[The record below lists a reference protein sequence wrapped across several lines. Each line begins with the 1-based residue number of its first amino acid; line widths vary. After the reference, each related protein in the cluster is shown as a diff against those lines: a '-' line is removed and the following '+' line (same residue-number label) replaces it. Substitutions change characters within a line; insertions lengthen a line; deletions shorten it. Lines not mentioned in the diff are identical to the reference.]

1 MSEQDTGKFRTNS
14 KDQFYTN
21 RVISK
26 KCVDLVIK
34 HIPHV
39 AKYTWVEPSA
49 GTGSFTEALDSQY
62 KRVAMDIDPKSDT
75 VKKMDFLEWKPTMSE
90 DVIVFGNPPF
100 GKQSSLAKAF
110 IRKSCT
116 FANIIA
122 FILPKSFTK
131 PSMNNAFEEHFHLVH
146 MHEIEKDAFEV
157 NGKPYNVPC
166 VFQIWEKRKHKRR
179 KTKDV
184 KSVGFKYVKPNE
196 PHDFTFRRVGVYA
209 GRCYKED
216 GSPQS
221 HHFLKLDDDVKPHID
236 TLMTKINKHKFP
248 TNTVGPRSLTKTEI
262 NTVLNK
268 IIKALI
274 HKT

>member
-49 GTGSFTEALDSQY
+49 GTGSFTDALDFRY

-75 VKKMDFLEWKPTMSE
+75 VEKMDFLEWEPTMSE

-116 FANIIA
+116 FANVIA

-146 MHEIEKDAFEV
+146 MHEIEKNAFEV
-157 NGKPYNVPC
+157 NGKEYDVPC
-166 VFQIWEKRKHKRR
+166 VFQIWEKRGRKRR
-179 KTKDV
+179 ST
-184 KSVGFKYVKPNE
+184 KSVEPIGFKYVKPGE
-196 PHDFTFRRVGVYA
+196 VYDLAFRRVGVYA
-209 GRCYKED
+209 GRCYLND
-216 GSPQS
+216 GRDFSVQS
-221 HHFLKLDDDVKPHID
+221 HHFLKFDTDHID
-236 TLMTKINKHKFP
+236 MIMSKVNAHTFP
-248 TNTVGPRSLTKTEI
+248 SNTVGPRSLTKTEI
-262 NTVLNK
+262 NIVLNK
-268 IIKALI
+268 IIKGLEG
-274 HKT
+274 